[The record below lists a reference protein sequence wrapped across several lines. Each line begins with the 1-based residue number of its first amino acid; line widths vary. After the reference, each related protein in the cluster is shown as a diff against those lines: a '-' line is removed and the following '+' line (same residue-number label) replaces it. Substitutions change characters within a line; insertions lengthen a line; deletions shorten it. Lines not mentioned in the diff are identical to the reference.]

1 MTSAEKL
8 VYLDSSAIVKLVV
21 REPETAAL
29 RRFLRRRRT
38 LVSSA
43 LARAEVLRAVVGHG
57 ETARK
62 TAESVLAR
70 LELLRVN
77 DRVLRAAG
85 MLPPAG
91 LRTLDAIHLAS
102 ALTLSDNL
110 THVVCYDDRLTDA
123 ASECGLT
130 TAAPG

>member
-1 MTSAEKL
+1 M
-8 VYLDSSAIVKLVV
+8 
-21 REPETAAL
+21 
-29 RRFLRRRRT
+29 
-38 LVSSA
+38 
-43 LARAEVLRAVVGHG
+43 GHG
-57 ETARK
+57 EPAQK

-70 LELLRVN
+70 FELLRVN

-85 MLPPAG
+85 MLPPAT

-123 ASECGLT
+123 ATECGLAT
-130 TAAPG
+130 VAPD